1 MELTEIFFL
10 SSLDRNYRR
19 EVAIECDTLIPYLK
33 ERVYWKGIYFALS
46 NATREQKQRSSFL
59 ENVDIINAFDGIK
72 ALNKAPVLLNVI
84 VRDGMAGMLAKELN
98 HPLKVVDSK
107 FLRCMSVGISV
118 TSRGAPVVV
127 QNVTVQN
134 TRYGNGFVYEWIPT
148 DAVRLCRVDP
158 ENVSFPLVLQASG
171 DALPNNCSKVRVGV
185 KGYISRETVMLLRQN
200 ENENVE
206 KYWKLLGSNTR
217 EYSMLPSIRKVPCQ
231 YPDT

>member
-1 MELTEIFFL
+1 M
-10 SSLDRNYRR
+10 
-19 EVAIECDTLIPYLK
+19 K

-72 ALNKAPVLLNVI
+72 ALNKAPVLLNVT
-84 VRDGMAGMLAKELN
+84 VRDGITGMLAKELN

-107 FLRCMSVGISV
+107 FLSCESVGISV

-134 TRYGNGFVYEWIPT
+134 TRHGNGFVYEWIPT
-148 DAVRLCRVDP
+148 DAVDLCRVDP

-171 DALPNNCSKVRVGV
+171 GALPNNCSKVRVKV
-185 KGYISRETVMLLRQN
+185 KGYISRETVMLLRRN
-200 ENENVE
+200 ENENVG
-206 KYWKLLGSNTR
+206 KCWKLLGSNSHNIPR
-217 EYSMLPSIRKVPCQ
+217 R
-231 YPDT
+231 

>member
-1 MELTEIFFL
+1 M
-10 SSLDRNYRR
+10 
-19 EVAIECDTLIPYLK
+19 K

-72 ALNKAPVLLNVI
+72 ALNKAPVLLNVT
-84 VRDGMAGMLAKELN
+84 VRDGITGMLAKELN

-107 FLRCMSVGISV
+107 FLSCESVGISV

-134 TRYGNGFVYEWIPT
+134 TSYGNGFVYEWIPT
-148 DAVRLCRVDP
+148 DAVDLCRVDP

-171 DALPNNCSKVRVGV
+171 GALPNNCSKVRVEV
-185 KGYISRETVMLLRQN
+185 KGYISRETVMLLRRN
-200 ENENVE
+200 ENENVG
-206 KYWKLLGSNTR
+206 KCWKLLGSNSHNFPR
-217 EYSMLPSIRKVPCQ
+217 R
-231 YPDT
+231 

>member
-1 MELTEIFFL
+1 M
-10 SSLDRNYRR
+10 
-19 EVAIECDTLIPYLK
+19 K

-72 ALNKAPVLLNVI
+72 ALNKAPVLLNVT
-84 VRDGMAGMLAKELN
+84 VRDGITGMLAKELN

-107 FLRCMSVGISV
+107 FLRCESVGISV
-118 TSRGAPVVV
+118 TSRGPPVVV

-148 DAVRLCRVDP
+148 NAVDLCRVDP

-171 DALPNNCSKVRVGV
+171 GTLPNNCSKVRVEV
-185 KGYISRETVMLLRQN
+185 KGYISRETVMLLRRN
-200 ENENVE
+200 ENENVD
-206 KYWKLLGSNTR
+206 KCWKLLGSNSHNIPR
-217 EYSMLPSIRKVPCQ
+217 R
-231 YPDT
+231 